1 MATITLTTDPPVDPQ
16 TPTPTHYQQLAAEIQ
31 AAIDTIA
38 TLLPKLE
45 ESLTADTRQ
54 ARRNLNVP
62 DAFCHTAVN
71 AVEQLPE
78 INAAKKLNVDK
89 CRNQLQFIEA
99 FRPVYDKFEAV
110 SRRLRHALWS
120 NKASAATASLQVLR
134 VAKAYASDNRSPAV
148 AAHVAA
154 MQRDLA
160 RKTRMTKAEL
170 AERKLQK
177 LKQASEQP
185 PEGKEVQP
193 TIV

>member
-16 TPTPTHYQQLAAEIQ
+16 TPTPTHYQLLAAEIQ
-31 AAIDTIA
+31 AAVDTIA
-38 TLLPKLE
+38 NLLPKLE
-45 ESLTADTRQ
+45 ESLTADVRQ

-62 DAFCHTAVN
+62 DVFCYTAVN

-78 INAAKKLNVDK
+78 LNSANKLSVDK
-89 CRNQLQFIEA
+89 CRNQLQFLEA

-110 SRRLRHALWS
+110 SLRLRHALWS
-120 NKASAATASLQVLR
+120 NKSSAATASLQVLR

-160 RKTRMTKAEL
+160 RKTQMTKAEL

-177 LKQASEQP
+177 LKP